1 MLVMLMYAVI
11 MIPNKIASQTFIK
24 ILNSIFIEEKQNLI
38 ECTYHFVHTT
48 YIENFGSIK
57 HWEIW

>member
-1 MLVMLMYAVI
+1 MLVMLMYAVT
-11 MIPNKIASQTFIK
+11 MIPIKIASQTFIK
-24 ILNSIFIEEKQNLI
+24 ILNSIFIEAKKIQI

-48 YIENFGSIK
+48 HIENFGSIK